1 MLPPDYYHFAMDH
14 MRHNNPSI
22 QFVIVTDDPKT
33 AQKMIPNTPIVGSA
47 VAEEKDPDQKH
58 IGWYEYTGG
67 PVYMDYSI
75 LNNAKYAIISS
86 STFAFWPVWLNE
98 KLENV
103 IAPQYW
109 FDWSRSDGWWRPK
122 DGIVDDDRWLWM
134 SRYGLLYESKTCKK
148 LAKEYYA

>member
-1 MLPPDYYHFAMDH
+1 
-14 MRHNNPSI
+14 
-22 QFVIVTDDPKT
+22 
-33 AQKMIPNTPIVGSA
+33 
-47 VAEEKDPDQKH
+47 
-58 IGWYEYTGG
+58 
-67 PVYMDYSI
+67 MDYSI

-103 IAPQYW
+103 IAPQSW

-122 DGIVDDDRWLWM
+122 DGIVDDDRCLWM
-134 SRYGLLYESKTCKK
+134 RRYGLLYESKTCKK